1 MFIQTESVSTPAE
14 LRFLP
19 GQTVLA
25 SGTAAFTDAASAAR
39 SPLALRLFEV
49 DGVTGVR
56 LDAESI
62 TVCKDDEKEWD
73 LLKPA
78 VLAAIMDHYTSGDP
92 VVRGSDGAAEAVETG
107 DEDPRAADIRELIE
121 TRIRPAAAQSG
132 GDVLFREY
140 REGIVFLEVQGAA
153 HSLWEG
159 IESMLRY
166 YIPEIVGIREFH
178 DTEAKPG
185 LGTPEAKAIQRLLEE
200 EINPAVAAHGG
211 HISLVDVRGE
221 IAYIRLE
228 GGCQGCGMANVTLK
242 QGVETEIRRVVPS
255 IEQVL
260 DATDHAGGTNPYY
273 QPGKG
278 GMSPM

>member
-1 MFIQTESVSTPAE
+1 MFIQTESVSNSAE

-19 GQTVLA
+19 GQTVLV
-25 SGTAAFTDAASAAR
+25 SGTEAFTDADSAAR
-39 SPLALRLFEV
+39 SPLALRLFEI
-49 DGVTGVR
+49 DGVTSVR
-56 LDAESI
+56 LDVEVI
-62 TVCKDDEKEWD
+62 TVCKSDEKEWD

-78 VLAAIMDHYTSGDP
+78 VLAVIMDHYISGDP
-92 VVRGSDGAAEAVETG
+92 VIRGPEEAAEAG
-107 DEDPRAADIRELIE
+107 DEDPRAAEIRELIE

-132 GDVLFREY
+132 GDIVFREY

-159 IESMLRY
+159 TESMLRY

-178 DTEAKPG
+178 DSQAKPG
-185 LGTPEAKAIQRLLEE
+185 LDTSEAKAIQRLLDE

-228 GGCQGCGMANVTLK
+228 GGCQGCGMANMTLK
-242 QGVETEIRRVVPS
+242 QGVEKEILRTVPS
-255 IEQVL
+255 IKQVL

-273 QPGKG
+273 QPGND
-278 GMSPM
+278 GMGSM